1 MLSLRF
7 ILSITHLESKKILMT
22 KTMFMLTEW
31 MRYLIIVV
39 FTMIALIIITSFSWS
54 WFDFIDIHIN
64 FSIENIV
71 FFFFFASIWYDT
83 YLDKIDSNHMLS
95 FYVLHIIYIKN
106 IFCHLYY
113 RFFIYSFILFSS
125 NFYRNNLIVNDIK
138 FWHTSR
144 FLIVYAQNNNSRIF
158 WISET
163 EWSCWTK
170 NRWNDD
176 SNRYKNEMK
185 SFNLFEKD

>member
-1 MLSLRF
+1 
-7 ILSITHLESKKILMT
+7 
-22 KTMFMLTEW
+22 